1 MTPMLKL
8 DLGQI
13 DREGSD
19 LVEVSVPADDPVWQD
34 SRIEWDGPVDVHLLG
49 MFAGTGEVVVR
60 GRVRGGLKQECR
72 RCLRPVQGRFDEEV
86 TLVFSA
92 DATQEDSDEGDAYAF
107 DPSRRELD
115 MSEAVR
121 GEVILAMNPYVVCD
135 PECRGLC
142 PRCGANLNE
151 VACGCTAEE
160 VDPRWEA
167 LRALKD
173 R

>member
-1 MTPMLKL
+1 MLKM
-8 DLGQI
+8 DLGLM
-13 DREGSD
+13 DREGTVD
-19 LVEVSVPADDPVWQD
+19 LEAQVPADSELWQE
-34 SRIEWDGPVDVHLLG
+34 SGFEWAGPVDVRLHG
-49 MFAGTGEVVVR
+49 SFAGPGEVVVR
-60 GRVRGGLKQECR
+60 GKVTGTQEMQCR
-72 RCLRPVQGRFDEEV
+72 RCLRPVTQKFAEEV

-92 DATQEDSDEGDAYAF
+92 DVTSEDSGEGDAYAF

-115 MSEAVR
+115 LSEALR
-121 GEVILAMNPYVVCD
+121 AEMILAADLYVVCD

-167 LRALKD
+167 LRATKD